1 MDGLKVKVKT
11 VDGTNDGTYSL
22 RPKTLVAFEN
32 KFNKGFAKL
41 LTEDQKLEHI
51 YFLAWAAMKD
61 AGKTVKPFGEAFLD
75 TLNSV
80 ELETD
85 PNSESTET
93 A

>member
-1 MDGLKVKVKT
+1 MDGLSIKVKT
-11 VDGTNDGTYSL
+11 SDGQEGTYAL
-22 RPKTLVAFEN
+22 RPKTLVAFES
-32 KFNKGFAKL
+32 KYNKGFAKL

-61 AGKTVKPFGEAFLD
+61 AGKVVKPFGESFLD
-75 TLNSV
+75 TLDSV

>member
-1 MDGLKVKVKT
+1 MDGLKVKVT
-11 VDGTNDGTYSL
+11 TTDGQSESYSL

-32 KFNKGFAKL
+32 KYNKGFAKL

-51 YFLAWAAMKD
+51 YFLAWGAMKD
-61 AGKTVKPFGEAFLD
+61 AGKTVKPFGDAFLE
-75 TLNSV
+75 TLDSV

-85 PNSESTET
+85 PNSESTEI

>member
-1 MDGLKVKVKT
+1 MDGLKVKVT
-11 VDGTNDGTYSL
+11 TTDGQSESYSL

-32 KFNKGFAKL
+32 KYNKGFAKL

-51 YFLAWAAMKD
+51 YFLAWGAMKD
-61 AGKTVKPFGEAFLD
+61 AGKTVKPFGDAFLE
-75 TLNSV
+75 TLESV

>member
-11 VDGTNDGTYSL
+11 SDGQEGTYTL

-32 KFNKGFAKL
+32 KYNKGFAKL
-41 LTEDQKLEHI
+41 LTEEQRLEHI
-51 YFLAWAAMKD
+51 YFLAWSAMRD
-61 AGKTVKPFGEAFLD
+61 AGKVVKPFGEGFLD
-75 TLNSV
+75 TLESV